1 MDPFAAYKEGGLL
14 AVAMLLFLF
23 NFIQNF
29 GIKKS
34 NDVLVEALRQANL
47 TSAAAN
53 QVIVTQLMNV
63 AQTIADGQDH
73 LAQELAAVVKNQEL
87 LATNQMNLTHTNNEV
102 VRELINIIRDG
113 ERG

>member
-14 AVAMLLFLF
+14 AVAILLFIA
-23 NFIQNF
+23 NFIQNY
-29 GIKKS
+29 GLKKS
-34 NDVLVEALRQANL
+34 NDALVEAIK
-47 TSAAAN
+47 AAN
-53 QVIVTQLMNV
+53 VEAGRANV
-63 AQTIADGQDH
+63 AIVGQMTEMAQTLADGQ
-73 LAQELAAVVKNQEL
+73 AQAVRDLSAVIKNQEL